1 MGEGTSNINQL
12 AYSRT
17 PIPHWYLLE
26 HLELVRFPHYKPLEI
41 ELAKRFIRSGQLK
54 GAWQFSVLLETPDSR
69 RIREIYAGKYA
80 RQAELSMLEIDAVV
94 EVEDAI
100 YLVEFFERFDDKA
113 LGHLI
118 TYRRL
123 YLEQFHPTLP
133 VRLMVVAVVD
143 NPAVRDT
150 YDSEGVEWRIA

>member
-1 MGEGTSNINQL
+1 MYG
-12 AYSRT
+12 
-17 PIPHWYLLE
+17 
-26 HLELVRFPHYKPLEI
+26 
-41 ELAKRFIRSGQLK
+41 
-54 GAWQFSVLLETPDSR
+54 GA
-69 RIREIYAGKYA
+69 YA

-94 EVEDAI
+94 HFDEYI
-100 YLVEFFERFDDKA
+100 YLVEFFERFEDKA

-123 YLEQFHPTLP
+123 YLEQFNPSKP
-133 VRLMVVAVVD
+133 VRLIVVSVVD